1 MIFPDAEHTIPGKLG
16 RHAELRSPRRK
27 EERHN
32 MTMIVP
38 ERKMH
43 FCDLIVVIAP
53 YPRSMYA
60 AASITPAMSIPL
72 SRRYIVK
79 HDFRQRHACD

>member
-1 MIFPDAEHTIPGKLG
+1 
-16 RHAELRSPRRK
+16 
-27 EERHN
+27 

-38 ERKMH
+38 ECKMH